1 MSSRLE
7 RVEMAADR
15 LISAINSLTVVRKPL
30 TIQPTYFDL
39 WYQTLF
45 QFADLLKDAQPVW
58 ARPQADEITRI
69 LLCCGARR
77 VTGDIMLDF
86 ILHTVLI
93 TENAFSK
100 AAASGRRDEALML
113 AMRRD
118 LNALKVISELD
129 EGTMYKLIAE
139 AAAANP
145 SPDSASK
152 LAQAAWSGG
161 GGSSLGREPNHAQR
175 SRLAP
180 PDSCWYYG
188 EFELRDA
195 YCADNELEGLY
206 QRFLDEEN
214 WGELT
219 EELWRF
225 FSRNGSGDFL
235 KYRHFYFDG
244 ELKPLPELRAGS
256 FVGFAEAELDALR
269 SNASAFLEGESAK
282 PMLLCGRQGSGKTTL
297 MLELMDE
304 LPSLHTVFVPN
315 YIKSSEIL
323 ALLEKLRNQPMKFM
337 LFMDDLNPN
346 SLNGLCEPMLPMNVL
361 VSAASA
367 VPVMQSFF
375 EITVELPDMEMEEF
389 IRAVMM
395 LLEAD
400 GAYMPRETVRSA
412 CMDHRMETKC
422 ELNIASAVRVKEL
435 LQS

>member
-1 MSSRLE
+1 MSSRVE
-7 RVEMAADR
+7 RVAMIADK
-15 LISAINSLTVVRKPL
+15 LYSAVYTLTVLDPL
-30 TIQPTYFDL
+30 GDPDLTDGPFLDISLFAEALKGAEPEGAYFYAL
-39 WYQTLF
+39 Q
-45 QFADLLKDAQPVW
+45 
-58 ARPQADEITRI
+58 ITKKLI
-69 LLCCGARR
+69 ESGARR

-86 ILHTVLI
+86 LLQTILI
-93 TENAFSK
+93 NENAFSK

-129 EGTMYKLIAE
+129 EGTLYKLIAE
-139 AAAANP
+139 AAAANL

-161 GGSSLGREPNHAQR
+161 SGSSLGREPNQAQR

-180 PDSCWYYG
+180 PESCWYYG

-244 ELKPLPELRAGS
+244 KLKPLPELRAGS

-315 YIKSSEIL
+315 YIKSSDIL

-337 LFMDDLNPN
+337 LFMDDLNPH
-346 SLNGLCEPMLPMNVL
+346 SLNGICEPMLPMNVL
-361 VSAASA
+361 TAAASA

>member
-15 LISAINSLTVVRKPL
+15 LISAVYSLSLVGGHAPYSEHDEWVFRSIETFANWLKNASTEEMYLEAAELKRHLINCS
-30 TIQPTYFDL
+30 
-39 WYQTLF
+39 
-45 QFADLLKDAQPVW
+45 
-58 ARPQADEITRI
+58 
-69 LLCCGARR
+69 ARR
-77 VTGDIMLDF
+77 VTGDMMLDHL
-86 ILHTVLI
+86 LHTVLVK
-93 TENAFSK
+93 ENAFSK
-100 AAASGRRDEALML
+100 SAASGRRDEALML

-129 EGTMYKLIAE
+129 EETMYKLIAE
-139 AAAANP
+139 AAAARP

-152 LAQAAWSGG
+152 FASAAWSGG
-161 GGSSLGREPNHAQR
+161 SGPYLGREPNQVQR
-175 SRLAP
+175 NRFAP
-180 PDSCWYYG
+180 TESCWYYG

-195 YCADNELEGLY
+195 YCADNELEEMY
-206 QRFLDEEN
+206 RRFLDEDD
-214 WGELT
+214 WGALT

-225 FSRNGSGDFL
+225 FCRNGCGKFL
-235 KYRHFYFDG
+235 QYRHFYFDG

-256 FVGFAEAELDALR
+256 FVGFAETEFDLLR
-269 SNASAFLEGESAK
+269 ANASAFLEGESAK

-297 MLELMDE
+297 MFELMDE
-304 LPSLHTVFVPN
+304 LPNLHTVFVPSCV
-315 YIKSSEIL
+315 KSSEIL
-323 ALLEKLRNQPMKFM
+323 ALLVELRAQPLKFM
-337 LFMDDLNPN
+337 LLMDDLNPS
-346 SLNGLCEPMLPMNVL
+346 SLSGISEPMLPMNVL
-361 VSAASA
+361 VAATSA
-367 VPVMQSFF
+367 VPVMPSFF
-375 EITVELPDMEMEEF
+375 EITAELPDMEMDEF

>member
-1 MSSRLE
+1 
-7 RVEMAADR
+7 MAADR

-30 TIQPTYFDL
+30 TTQPTYFDL

-86 ILHTVLI
+86 ILQTILI
-93 TENAFSK
+93 NENAFSK
-100 AAASGRRDEALML
+100 AAASGRCDEALML

-129 EGTMYKLIAE
+129 EETMYKLIAE

-152 LAQAAWSGG
+152 FASAAWSGSS
-161 GGSSLGREPNHAQR
+161 GSSIGREPSQAQR

-180 PDSCWYYG
+180 PESCWYYG

-195 YCADNELEGLY
+195 YCADNELEEMY
-206 QRFLDEEN
+206 KRFLDEEN

-244 ELKPLPELRAGS
+244 ELKPLPELRAGNC
-256 FVGFAEAELDALR
+256 VGLAETEFGVLR
-269 SNASAFLEGESAK
+269 ENASAFLRGESAK

-304 LPSLHTVFVPN
+304 LPSLHTVFVPS
-315 YIKSSEIL
+315 YVKSSEIL
-323 ALLEKLRNQPMKFM
+323 ALLERLRNQPVKFM
-337 LFMDDLNPN
+337 LLMDGLNPN
-346 SLNGLCEPMLPMNVL
+346 SLNGICEPMLPMNVL
-361 VSAASA
+361 AAATST
-367 VPVMQSFF
+367 VPTLQSFF

-389 IRAVMM
+389 VRAVMM

-400 GAYMPRETVRSA
+400 GAYMPRESVRSVCA
-412 CMDHRMETKC
+412 DYKAETKC
-422 ELNIASAVRVKEL
+422 ELNVASAVRVKEL

>member
-1 MSSRLE
+1 MSSRAE
-7 RVEMAADR
+7 RVERAAGR
-15 LISAINSLTVVRKPL
+15 LIEAINSLSIVRDESEGRRIDPVFENILHVVCSIQQLAEPDTTFAGYL
-30 TIQPTYFDL
+30 TRS
-39 WYQTLF
+39 LF
-45 QFADLLKDAQPVW
+45 A
-58 ARPQADEITRI
+58 
-69 LLCCGARR
+69 CGARR

-86 ILHTVLI
+86 LLHTILI

-100 AAASGRRDEALML
+100 SAASGRRDEALML

-129 EGTMYKLIAE
+129 EGTLYKLIAE
-139 AAAANP
+139 AAAANL

-161 GGSSLGREPNHAQR
+161 SGSSFGREPNQAQR
-175 SRLAP
+175 TRLAP
-180 PDSCWYYG
+180 PESCWYYG

-195 YCADNELEGLY
+195 YCADNELEQMY
-206 QRFLDEEN
+206 RRFLDEDN

-244 ELKPLPELRAGS
+244 ELKPLPELRAGNC
-256 FVGFAEAELDALR
+256 VGFAEREFDVLR
-269 SNASAFLEGESAK
+269 ENACAFLRGESAK

-304 LPSLHTVFVPN
+304 LPSLHTVFVPS
-315 YIKSSEIL
+315 YVKSSEIL
-323 ALLEKLRNQPMKFM
+323 ALLEKLRDQPVRFM
-337 LFMDDLNPN
+337 LLMDDFSPN
-346 SLNGLCEPMLPMNVL
+346 SLNGICEPMLPMNVL
-361 VSAASA
+361 VSATSA

-375 EITVELPDMEMEEF
+375 EITAELPDMEMEEF

-412 CMDHRMETKC
+412 CMDHKMETKC

>member
-1 MSSRLE
+1 MSSRVE
-7 RVEMAADR
+7 RVAMIADK
-15 LISAINSLTVVRKPL
+15 LYSAVYTLTVLDPL
-30 TIQPTYFDL
+30 GNPDLTDGPFLDISLFAEALKGAEPEGAYFYAL
-39 WYQTLF
+39 Q
-45 QFADLLKDAQPVW
+45 
-58 ARPQADEITRI
+58 ITKKLI
-69 LLCCGARR
+69 ESGARR

-86 ILHTVLI
+86 LLHTVLI
-93 TENAFSK
+93 NENAFSK

-129 EGTMYKLIAE
+129 EGTLYKLIAE
-139 AAAANP
+139 AAAANL

-161 GGSSLGREPNHAQR
+161 SGSSLGREPNQAQR
-175 SRLAP
+175 TRLAP
-180 PDSCWYYG
+180 PESCWYYG

-195 YCADNELEGLY
+195 YCADNELEQMY
-206 QRFLDEEN
+206 RRFLDEDN

-244 ELKPLPELRAGS
+244 ELKSLPELRAGNC
-256 FVGFAEAELDALR
+256 VGFAEREFDVLR
-269 SNASAFLEGESAK
+269 ENACAFLRGESAK

-337 LFMDDLNPN
+337 LFMDDLNPH
-346 SLNGLCEPMLPMNVL
+346 SLNGICEPMLPMNVL
-361 VSAASA
+361 TAAASA

>member
-30 TIQPTYFDL
+30 TMQPTYFDL

-118 LNALKVISELD
+118 LNALKVIYELD

-152 LAQAAWSGG
+152 FAQAAWSGG
-161 GGSSLGREPNHAQR
+161 GGSSVGREPSQAQR

-180 PDSCWYYG
+180 PESCWYYG

-195 YCADNELEGLY
+195 YCADNELEGMY

-219 EELWRF
+219 EELWHF
-225 FSRNGSGDFL
+225 FNRNGCGDFL
-235 KYRHFYFDG
+235 KYRHFYFEG
-244 ELKPLPELRAGS
+244 ELKPLPELRAGNC
-256 FVGFAEAELDALR
+256 VLFAEAELDALR
-269 SNASAFLEGESAK
+269 SNATAFLAGDSAK

-315 YIKSSEIL
+315 YVKSSEII
-323 ALLEKLRNQPMKFM
+323 ALLEKLRNQPVKFM
-337 LFMDDLNPN
+337 LLMDDLNPHA
-346 SLNGLCEPMLPMNVL
+346 LNGICEPMLPMNVL
-361 VSAASA
+361 VSATSA
-367 VPVMQSFF
+367 VPTMQSFF
-375 EITVELPDMEMEEF
+375 EITLELREMDEDEF
-389 IRAVMM
+389 VRTVM
-395 LLEAD
+395 LLIED
-400 GAYMPRETVRSA
+400 EGAYIPKETVRGA
-412 CMDHRMETKC
+412 CTELRAQSRC